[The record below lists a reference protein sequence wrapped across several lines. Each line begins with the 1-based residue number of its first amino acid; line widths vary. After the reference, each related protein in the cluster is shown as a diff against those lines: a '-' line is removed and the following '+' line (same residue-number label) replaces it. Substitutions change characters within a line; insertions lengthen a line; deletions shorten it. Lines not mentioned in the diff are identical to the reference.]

1 MTSLKNIKNKIFSI
15 AELKKEVQKWKK
27 NNDKIVFTNGC
38 FDILHLGHIEL
49 LAKAADLGNKLII
62 AVNSDASIKVLKGEK
77 RPILDEKSRSII
89 IASLEKVNAV
99 IIFKE
104 STPLDVIKK
113 INPDIIVKGGDYIK
127 EDVIGKNYI
136 EKYGGEVIIFP
147 LSEGFSTT
155 SILEKIYNG

>member
-62 AVNSDASIKVLKGEK
+62 AVNSDASIKFLKGEK

-136 EKYGGEVIIFP
+136 KKYGGEVIIFP
-147 LSEGFSTT
+147 LSKGFSTT
-155 SILEKIYNG
+155 SILKKIYNG

>member
-113 INPDIIVKGGDYIK
+113 INPDIIVKGGDYVK

>member
-15 AELKKEVQKWKK
+15 AELKNEVQKWKK

-62 AVNSDASIKVLKGEK
+62 AINSDASIKGLKGEK

>member
-62 AVNSDASIKVLKGEK
+62 AVNSDASIKFLKGEK

-147 LSEGFSTT
+147 LSKGFSTT

>member
-62 AVNSDASIKVLKGEK
+62 AVNSDASIKFLKGEK

-155 SILEKIYNG
+155 SILEKIYND

>member
-15 AELKKEVQKWKK
+15 SELKKEVQKWKK

>member
-62 AVNSDASIKVLKGEK
+62 AVNSDASIKGLKGEK

-104 STPLDVIKK
+104 STPLDIIKK

>member
-62 AVNSDASIKVLKGEK
+62 AINSDASIKVLKGEK

>member
-62 AVNSDASIKVLKGEK
+62 AVNSDESIKVLKGEK

>member
-62 AVNSDASIKVLKGEK
+62 AVNSDASIRGLKGEK

>member
-62 AVNSDASIKVLKGEK
+62 AINSDASIKILKGEK